1 MTTSTQAISAAT
13 PSTLRVLMYSSIRNG
28 VVSPGVETTL
38 ATISLID
45 GNSPEVLSTVHTA
58 YVATTSMMPAA
69 MENRND
75 VFITDHGSNR
85 DSRSRAF
92 RVRRA
97 TPALGLP
104 EASTSEPVVSAA
116 IGAAVEPA
124 ARSAVDP
131 AAGATP
137 GAAATPGAPGAAGWV
152 GAGTG
157 PAVPYSG
164 GALPPPPVGGG
175 PAVAAGW
182 GRRGRPW

>member
-85 DSRSRAF
+85 DSRNRAL

-97 TPALGLP
+97 VPGFGLVLA
-104 EASTSEPVVSAA
+104 ESFSA
-116 IGAAVEPA
+116 P
-124 ARSAVDP
+124 DL
-131 AAGATP
+131 
-137 GAAATPGAPGAAGWV
+137 AAATAAVAAAAVAAPTAGSTPGLGSADVVPGAGIWFGAVGAAG
-152 GAGTG
+152 
-157 PAVPYSG
+157 
-164 GALPPPPVGGG
+164 
-175 PAVAAGW
+175 
-182 GRRGRPW
+182 GRRSVVWSGRTAGAPVTRASGLAG

>member
-45 GNSPEVLSTVHTA
+45 GNRPELLSTVHTA

-75 VFITDHGSNR
+75 VFITDHGSSR
-85 DSRSRAF
+85 DSRSRAL

-97 TPALGLP
+97 MPALGLP
-104 EASTSEPVVSAA
+104 VDSTSGPVVSAA
-116 IGAAVEPA
+116 FGPA
-124 ARSAVDP
+124 APAAPIAVAP
-131 AAGATP
+131 AAGRTP
-137 GAAATPGAPGAAGWV
+137 GAAAPGAPGPTGWL
-152 GAGTG
+152 G
-157 PAVPYSG
+157 
-164 GALPPPPVGGG
+164 
-175 PAVAAGW
+175 AVAGAAV
-182 GRRGRPW
+182 R